1 MLLLVVDVV
10 DVAVVIGVV
19 VVVVAAVVVVVIFG
33 IVIDTAVALFL
44 LAPSKFDKTDMP
56 LY

>member
-10 DVAVVIGVV
+10 DVVVIGVV
-19 VVVVAAVVVVVIFG
+19 VIAAVVVVVIFG
-33 IVIDTAVALFL
+33 IVIDTAIALFL